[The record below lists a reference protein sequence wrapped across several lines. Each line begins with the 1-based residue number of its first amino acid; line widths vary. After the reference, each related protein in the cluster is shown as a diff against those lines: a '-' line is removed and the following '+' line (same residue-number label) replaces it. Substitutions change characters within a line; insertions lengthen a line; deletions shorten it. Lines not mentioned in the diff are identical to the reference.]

1 MGKCGIEYCKIHYWR
16 FYEGKERGKESAFP
30 GAGASGVSASRD
42 VVMGLPVLYV
52 LGQSELHLEN
62 YRGILEYTEEMV
74 RILIKGG
81 QIKVT
86 GQRLQVVYY
95 TNDEMKISG
104 QIRAIEYHR

>member
-1 MGKCGIEYCKIHYWR
+1 MKAKKQEQEA
-16 FYEGKERGKESAFP
+16 EGKERPLRDKILRVSEFP
-30 GAGASGVSASRD
+30 RD
-42 VVMGLPVLYV
+42 VVMGMPVLNV
-52 LGQSELHLEN
+52 LGQSELRLEN

-86 GQRLQVVYY
+86 GRVLQVVYY

-104 QIRAIEYHR
+104 YIKSIEYHH

>member
-1 MGKCGIEYCKIHYWR
+1 MKHRLAEHLKIPADLAGGDMLISLTGC
-16 FYEGKERGKESAFP
+16 EEAF
-30 GAGASGVSASRD
+30 V
-42 VVMGLPVLYV
+42 
-52 LGQSELHLEN
+52 EN

-104 QIRAIEYHR
+104 QIKAIEYHR

>member
-1 MGKCGIEYCKIHYWR
+1 MKAKKKEAEEKDRPLREKILR
-16 FYEGKERGKESAFP
+16 
-30 GAGASGVSASRD
+30 VSELPKD
-42 VVMGLPVLYV
+42 VVMGMPVLNV

-62 YRGILEYTEEMV
+62 YRGILEYTEETV

-86 GQRLQVVYY
+86 GRNLQVVYY

-104 QIRAIEYHR
+104 YIKSIEYHR

>member
-1 MGKCGIEYCKIHYWR
+1 M
-16 FYEGKERGKESAFP
+16 KEKKEEKNQPFRERVLQ
-30 GAGASGVSASRD
+30 ASQLPRD

-104 QIRAIEYHR
+104 QIKAIEYHR

>member
-1 MGKCGIEYCKIHYWR
+1 M
-16 FYEGKERGKESAFP
+16 KEKKEEKSQPFRERVLQ
-30 GAGASGVSASRD
+30 ASQRPRD

-104 QIRAIEYHR
+104 QIKAIEYHR

>member
-1 MGKCGIEYCKIHYWR
+1 M
-16 FYEGKERGKESAFP
+16 KEKKEEKNQPFRERVLQ
-30 GAGASGVSASRD
+30 ASQLPRD

-95 TNDEMKISG
+95 TNYEMKISG
-104 QIRAIEYHR
+104 QIKAIEYHR

>member
-1 MGKCGIEYCKIHYWR
+1 MKEKKEEKCQPFR
-16 FYEGKERGKESAFP
+16 ERVLQ
-30 GAGASGVSASRD
+30 ASQLPRD

-104 QIRAIEYHR
+104 QIKAIEYHR

>member
-1 MGKCGIEYCKIHYWR
+1 MKAKKQEQEA
-16 FYEGKERGKESAFP
+16 EGKERPLRDKILRVSEFP
-30 GAGASGVSASRD
+30 RD
-42 VVMGLPVLYV
+42 VVMGVPVLNV
-52 LGQSELHLEN
+52 LGQSELRLEN

-86 GQRLQVVYY
+86 GRALQVVYY

-104 QIRAIEYHR
+104 YIKSIEYHH

>member
-1 MGKCGIEYCKIHYWR
+1 M
-16 FYEGKERGKESAFP
+16 KEKKEEKNQPFRERVLQ
-30 GAGASGVSASRD
+30 ASQLPRD

-52 LGQSELHLEN
+52 LELHLEN

-86 GQRLQVVYY
+86 GQKLQVVYY

>member
-1 MGKCGIEYCKIHYWR
+1 M
-16 FYEGKERGKESAFP
+16 KEKKEEKNQPFRERVLQ
-30 GAGASGVSASRD
+30 ASQLPRD

-81 QIKVT
+81 QITVT
-86 GQRLQVVYY
+86 GQKLQVVYY

>member
-1 MGKCGIEYCKIHYWR
+1 M
-16 FYEGKERGKESAFP
+16 KEKKEEKNQPFRERVLQ
-30 GAGASGVSASRD
+30 ASQLPRD

-86 GQRLQVVYY
+86 GRRLQVVYY

-104 QIRAIEYHR
+104 QIKAIEYHR